1 MFFSS
6 HYRQVKLCQR
16 NVLPLLGLAF
26 ENHQTTPLW
35 AWNSTEKPKMLQAVC
50 GVRALHR
57 EHPACAT
64 LHGLLG
70 LNAHQKV
77 TGFSQRSKL
86 PAFTM
91 LWVDATDFLI
101 LIDPK
106 SEDCVQHW
114 HVQGDEKCS
123 YSRIYTHLYMHVLC
137 AVQIITNIKGQAGS
151 KRKFK
156 N

>member
-26 ENHQTTPLW
+26 ENHQITPLW

-101 LIDPK
+101 LILYLAAFLNL
-106 SEDCVQHW
+106 CVSNNSFF
-114 HVQGDEKCS
+114 VASSGFSVYMIMS
-123 YSRIYTHLYMHVLC
+123 YANESLISSLPVWVLWFLFL
-137 AVQIITNIKGQAGS
+137 A
-151 KRKFK
+151 
-156 N
+156 